1 MVKRGE
7 MYMAR
12 IWDKYLDERDSKIYS
27 GAGLGATYG
36 LGQKPALLIV
46 DVQYGFTGDG
56 PEEIESAIKKYPT
69 SCGNASWESI
79 PYIRRVLEKSREKGL
94 PVIYTI
100 IEGSKTSDNDR
111 VAIKGQIFNHP
122 QLLEGEKGTKVV
134 EELAPIHGEVILSKK
149 KPSAFFGTPLVSLL
163 TAKGIDSVIV
173 TGCTTSGCIRA
184 TVLDAF
190 SNNYKVIVPEEC
202 VFDRGITTHAINL
215 FDIQQKYGDVI
226 PTEQVL
232 NLMENIKIEVNK

>member
-1 MVKRGE
+1 MT
-7 MYMAR
+7 R
-12 IWDKYLDERDSKIYS
+12 IWEKYLDERDAKIYS
-27 GAGLGATYG
+27 NAGLGTTYG

-56 PEEIESAIKKYPT
+56 PEEIEDAIRTYPT
-69 SCGNASWESI
+69 SCGSASWEAI
-79 PYIRRVLEKSREKGL
+79 PYIRRVLEIFREKGL

-100 IEGSKTSDNDR
+100 IEGNRSGDNDR

-122 QLLEGEKGTKVV
+122 LLLEGEKGTKVV
-134 EELAPIHGEVILSKK
+134 DELAPLHGDVILSKK
-149 KPSAFFGTPLVSLL
+149 KPSAFYGTPLVSLL

-184 TVLDAF
+184 TAVDAF
-190 SNNYKVIVPEEC
+190 SNNYKVVVPEEC

-226 PTEQVL
+226 PTEKLISLLEAL
-232 NLMENIKIEVNK
+232 NNEGESK